1 MHYIGRIQY
10 WANAIRPYNYPP
22 VSVRAYRIRPFAYA
36 QNYIIT
42 LLHYYIITTLHV
54 MFFWLVVWFGF
65 CSKTQ
70 NSQLITTN

>member
-22 VSVRAYRIRPFAYA
+22 VSVWAYRIRPFTYT
-36 QNYIIT
+36 QN
-42 LLHYYIITTLHV
+42 YIITTLHV
-54 MFFWLVVWFGF
+54 MFFWLVVWLGF

-70 NSQLITTN
+70 NY